1 MKSIIQKK
9 QSVYTIT
16 DTIKQIKQD
25 VLIVPEGDNCID
37 VCSLLDSIY
46 KNYPIGVFCFER
58 TQDKYFVID
67 GAKRLRAIFGAF
79 HSPIFFNLETQEF
92 IICRSN
98 LSTIPLHYFPVS
110 VMLKTVSFIQ
120 HTQKMLDNILDKE
133 KVKMYI
139 EQAEQLVAAFKNYK
153 LDVLELQG
161 ASPKQLK
168 EIKQRLNT
176 KINVS

>member
-92 IICRSN
+92 IICPSN

-110 VMLKTVSFIQ
+110 VILETVSFIQ

-139 EQAEQLVAAFKNYK
+139 DQAEQLVAAFKNYK